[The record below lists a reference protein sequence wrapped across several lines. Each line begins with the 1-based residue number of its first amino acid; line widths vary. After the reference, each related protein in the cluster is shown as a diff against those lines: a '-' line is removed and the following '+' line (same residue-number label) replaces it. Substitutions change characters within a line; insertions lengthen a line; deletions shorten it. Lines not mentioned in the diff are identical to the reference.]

1 MEKAPQCEQL
11 KQEYQ
16 DLKTLKGEFDLA
28 YERAIKTGD
37 LTRAKELKTELE
49 QRMAVLKNKLWPLEG
64 LPQQELSEQYQSQKE
79 IMKNAGLLERLSN
92 GELGIKGIDN
102 KEYPIPTP
110 EAIAELLRQNPEK
123 YQAKIEQGFN
133 QILMVPL
140 AMPLD
145 RQIEILKQ
153 NLLKHHQQGKLLAT
167 KENPTDIDEPLDLNT
182 INPVWVWDNWPGSD
196 VSKKTVY
203 FPKSFD
209 KNNHQ
214 GKTKQELLNRQNNN
228 QSPIPGWQVLLLENN
243 PNIPAAGQGQTIGGR
258 LQLEANKTPDEYL
271 KLLQEN
277 PDYANEQGLTIEAW
291 LTLFISHLE
300 QTNQVIDDYNGKGKI
315 CYLTGSFNPSSA
327 DLVRGNWNRSSR
339 QARLYG
345 SGPGNRDGSFGLRS
359 AVGVEN

>member
-37 LTRAKELKTELE
+37 LTRAKELKTE
-49 QRMAVLKNKLWPLEG
+49 
-64 LPQQELSEQYQSQKE
+64 
-79 IMKNAGLLERLSN
+79 IMKNSGLLERLAN

-110 EAIAELLRQNPEK
+110 EAIEQLIRQNPEK

-153 NLLKHHQQGKLLAT
+153 NILKHHQQGKLLAT
-167 KENPTDIDEPLDLNT
+167 KKNPADIDEPLDLDIT
-182 INPVWVWDNWPGSD
+182 DPVWVWDNWPGSD
-196 VSKKTVY
+196 VSGQTVY

-228 QSPIPGWQVLLLENN
+228 QSPIPGWQVLLLESN
-243 PNIPAAGQGQTIGGR
+243 PNIPAEGQGQTIGGR
-258 LQLEANKTPDEYL
+258 RQLEAGKTPNEYL
-271 KLLQEN
+271 KLLQTD
-277 PDYANEQGLTIEAW
+277 PKYANEQGLTIEAW
-291 LTLFISHLE
+291 LTLFISRLE
-300 QTNQVIDDYNGKGKI
+300 QTNEVTDDWQDKGKV
-315 CYLTGSFNPSSA
+315 CYLIGSFNSSSA
-327 DLVRGNWNRSSR
+327 GLADGRWGRSDR
-339 QARLYG
+339 QAGLRG
-345 SGPGNRDGSFGLRS
+345 ASPGNRSDNYGLRS
-359 AVGVEN
+359 AVGVET